1 MTMANNCISRRH
13 TACQN
18 GSATSSLIFY
28 PNNIQLRGQGRRH
41 FWKEISNFGEEACFP
56 KNVPFTQG
64 SMPGQACEPGELC
77 RQIDVYVPGR
87 QFLTKPRIAL
97 ARSYSP
103 GYEGVILQLFRP
115 ATGLRCRAA
124 SDGYRSFAAT
134 TFSLLVVAIGYIIYL
149 IIMVSTLRSYYKIG
163 TFTF

>member
-1 MTMANNCISRRH
+1 MANNCISRGH

-28 PNNIQLRGQGRRH
+28 PNTIQLRGQGRRH
-41 FWKEISNFGEEACFP
+41 FWKEISNFGEEACFR

-77 RQIDVYVPGR
+77 QQIDVYVPGR
-87 QFLTKPRIAL
+87 QFFDHAVNHPR
-97 ARSYSP
+97 SDSP

-115 ATGLRCRAA
+115 ATGL
-124 SDGYRSFAAT
+124 
-134 TFSLLVVAIGYIIYL
+134 
-149 IIMVSTLRSYYKIG
+149 
-163 TFTF
+163 

>member
-1 MTMANNCISRRH
+1 MANNCISRGH
-13 TACQN
+13 TARQN

-28 PNNIQLRGQGRRH
+28 ANNIQLRGQGRRH
-41 FWKEISNFGEEACFP
+41 FWKEISNFGEEACFR

-87 QFLTKPRIAL
+87 QFFDQAVNRPR
-97 ARSYSP
+97 SDSP

-115 ATGLRCRAA
+115 AAGL
-124 SDGYRSFAAT
+124 
-134 TFSLLVVAIGYIIYL
+134 
-149 IIMVSTLRSYYKIG
+149 
-163 TFTF
+163 